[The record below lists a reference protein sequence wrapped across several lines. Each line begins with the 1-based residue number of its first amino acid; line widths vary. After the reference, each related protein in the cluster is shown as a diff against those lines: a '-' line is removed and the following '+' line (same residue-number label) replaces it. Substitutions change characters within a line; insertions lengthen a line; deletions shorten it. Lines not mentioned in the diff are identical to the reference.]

1 MIEKAVKDFHLKA
14 DLMFPKADVKL
25 LAFIENIASMGGYT
39 SIIQNMKERL
49 IYDFYLFML
58 GTIFAVVIRQQIFEG
73 IFSDYKVSSRLTQK
87 VKSF

>member
-25 LAFIENIASMGGYT
+25 SAFIENIAS
-39 SIIQNMKERL
+39 
-49 IYDFYLFML
+49 
-58 GTIFAVVIRQQIFEG
+58 IFEG